1 LRSLLA
7 AGREAASNAAKWSGA
22 PTLSLF
28 GEVEARSVSLFV
40 RDRGIGFD
48 PEAVGDD
55 RKGIAESIRGR
66 MARHGG
72 KVEIRS
78 APGGG
83 TEVALTMSLDAARR
97 TRGGAR
103 S

>member
-1 LRSLLA
+1 MVGRPDALA
-7 AGREAASNAAKWSGA
+7 
-22 PTLSLF
+22 L

-40 RDRGIGFD
+40 RDRGVGFD
-48 PEAVGDD
+48 PETVGED
-55 RKGIAESIRGR
+55 RKGISESIRGR